1 MIKDRVLII
10 DGLNLFTRHYIAH
23 PGMSENGEQVGGTV
37 GFFNN
42 LSRLIRR
49 CMPEKVY
56 VVWEGGG
63 SRKKRDLYSEYK
75 KGSKPQRM
83 NRYYDDIPDT
93 QHNKNNQLKNL
104 ISLLRMIPVVQV
116 YVDDAEA
123 DDIIGYLCNYTL
135 KEKNKIIVSSDHD
148 YYQLINKKTIIWSP
162 TLKAFVNDKKVIQR
176 YNVHPNNFC
185 LAKCIVGDKS
195 DNIPGVKG
203 VGYKVLTK
211 CLDKF
216 SQSDFYDMESVFLD
230 VAKMKE
236 NFTRKFYNDVLESK
250 DLIKRNW
257 KLVLLDS
264 NNLVYKQTK
273 IIDESIENY
282 QLTWNN
288 IEAHKFLNKLGI
300 KNIDLLSS
308 SQIFNQLKKG

>member
-23 PGMSENGEQVGGTV
+23 PGMSENGDQVGGTV

-42 LSRLIRR
+42 LTRLIRR

-56 VVWEGGG
+56 VIWEGGG
-63 SRKKRDLYSEYK
+63 SRKKRDLYSDYK

-93 QHNKNNQLKNL
+93 KKNRNNQLKNL
-104 ISLLRMIPVVQV
+104 IALLRFVPVIQV

-123 DDIIGYLCNYTL
+123 DDVIGYLCNYSL

-148 YYQLINKKTIIWSP
+148 YYQLINEKTIIWSP
-162 TLKAFVNDKKVIQR
+162 TLKAFVNDKKVIER

-195 DNIPGVKG
+195 DNIPGIKG

-216 SQSDFYDMESVFLD
+216 SKSDFYDMESVFLD
-230 VAKMKE
+230 VLEMKE
-236 NFTRKFYNDVLESK
+236 NFSRKFYNDVFESK

-273 IIDESIENY
+273 IINESIENY

-288 IEAHKFLNKLGI
+288 IEAYKFLNKLGI
-300 KNIDLLSS
+300 KTVDLLSS
-308 SQIFNQLKKG
+308 SKIFHQLKKG

>member
-1 MIKDRVLII
+1 
-10 DGLNLFTRHYIAH
+10 
-23 PGMSENGEQVGGTV
+23 
-37 GFFNN
+37 
-42 LSRLIRR
+42 
-49 CMPEKVY
+49 
-56 VVWEGGG
+56 
-63 SRKKRDLYSEYK
+63 
-75 KGSKPQRM
+75 M

-216 SQSDFYDMESVFLD
+216 S
-230 VAKMKE
+230 K
-236 NFTRKFYNDVLESK
+236 
-250 DLIKRNW
+250 
-257 KLVLLDS
+257 
-264 NNLVYKQTK
+264 
-273 IIDESIENY
+273 
-282 QLTWNN
+282 
-288 IEAHKFLNKLGI
+288 
-300 KNIDLLSS
+300 
-308 SQIFNQLKKG
+308 